1 MEEGTKPMER
11 TDELLASEEA
21 AWRRL
26 SEQVDRVA
34 GSDRDQ
40 AGVVGDWSVQDLV
53 WHCAHW
59 ADFCAAHL
67 ERVMDGPVGDP
78 FAGGSDEQW
87 DREND
92 EIAERSKAMSWQDV
106 IAGTDAARSR
116 VRAALSALPEVR
128 DDAAGWF
135 ADETITH
142 YDEHAEQIAAFVDG
156 GRS

>member
-1 MEEGTKPMER
+1 MER
-11 TDELLASEEA
+11 NLELLASEEA

-26 SEQVDRVA
+26 SEQVDRV
-34 GSDRDQ
+34 SEHDRTQ
-40 AGVVGDWSVQDLV
+40 PGVVGDWSVQDLV
-53 WHCAHW
+53 WHCAYW
-59 ADFCAAHL
+59 ADFCGAHL
-67 ERVMDGPVGDP
+67 ERSREVPIGDP

-142 YDEHAEQIAAFVDG
+142 YDEHVEQIAAFADR

>member
-1 MEEGTKPMER
+1 MER
-11 TDELLASEEA
+11 TEELLASEEA

-34 GSDRDQ
+34 EADRTLPEI
-40 AGVVGDWSVQDLV
+40 VGDWSVQDLV
-53 WHCAHW
+53 WHCAYW
-59 ADFCAAHL
+59 ADFCGAHL
-67 ERVMDGPVGDP
+67 ERAPEVPIGDP

-92 EIAERSKAMSWQDV
+92 QIAERSKAMSWQDV

-142 YDEHAEQIAAFVDG
+142 YDEHAEQIAAFADR

>member
-1 MEEGTKPMER
+1 MER
-11 TDELLASEEA
+11 NQELLATEEA

-26 SEQVDRVA
+26 SEQVDRV
-34 GSDRDQ
+34 SEPERTQ
-40 AGVVGDWSVQDLV
+40 PGVVGDWSVQDLV

-59 ADFCAAHL
+59 ADFCGAHL
-67 ERVMDGPVGDP
+67 ERAPEVPIGDP

-106 IAGTDAARSR
+106 IAATDAARSR

-142 YDEHAEQIAAFVDG
+142 YDEHAEQIAAFADR